1 MAEPS
6 AAESA
11 TARFYFSFRSP
22 YSWLA
27 FARIEL
33 AAQRAGVALEYIP
46 VFPPADFPNDP
57 SRPPNKAA
65 YILHDVARVARAY
78 GLTFKMPAELDCE
91 WVRPHAAFLHA
102 HDLGHGPA
110 FARAAFAAR
119 FTRGEALAEDAVMT
133 RCAEEVGLPAAP
145 LLAAQD
151 ERPLQ
156 ERVVLGMIRGVEQD
170 SLFGVP
176 LVSYCGERYW
186 GNDRVEWW
194 LRQLDEARG
203 APVPDLRA
211 DPLSPAHFTR

>member
-1 MAEPS
+1 MPELNTAD
-6 AAESA
+6 SA

-33 AAQRAGVALEYIP
+33 AAQRAGLQLEYIP
-46 VFPPADFPNDP
+46 VFPPPDFPNDP
-57 SRPPNKAA
+57 ARVPNKAA
-65 YILHDVARVARAY
+65 YILQDVTRVARAY
-78 GLTFKMPAELDCE
+78 GLTFKMPSELDCE

-102 HDLGHGPA
+102 HDLGRGPA
-110 FARAAFAAR
+110 FARAVFTAR
-119 FTRGEALAEDAVMT
+119 FTRGEALAQDAVMA
-133 RCAEEVGLPAAP
+133 RCAAEVGLPAAP

-151 ERPLQ
+151 ERALQ

-170 SLFGVP
+170 GLFGVP
-176 LVSYCGERYW
+176 LLSHRGERYW

-203 APVPDLRA
+203 VAVPDLCA